1 VPAALVRSV
10 SQFVAYEWTLA
21 DFCIMSAAVPAAA
34 TSLLGY
40 ACAPRRATKTY
51 LGTVAALSLMASAAW
66 TYYTYLES
74 DPTHYEPIGRDFVAS
89 LLIFSSLALAP
100 AASVYPC
107 VSGVVA
113 PRWILPMALMAS
125 IIALPFW
132 LWICIMVL
140 HYVVGGM

>member
-1 VPAALVRSV
+1 
-10 SQFVAYEWTLA
+10 
-21 DFCIMSAAVPAAA
+21 MSTAVPAAA
-34 TSLLGY
+34 MSLLGY

-51 LGTVAALSLMASAAW
+51 LGVVAALSLMAAAAW
-66 TYYTYLES
+66 TYLLYLGNG
-74 DPTHYEPIGRDFVAS
+74 PTHYEPIGPDFVAS
-89 LLIFSSLALAP
+89 LLIFPSLALAP

-125 IIALPFW
+125 IVALPFW
-132 LWICIMVL
+132 LWICLMVL